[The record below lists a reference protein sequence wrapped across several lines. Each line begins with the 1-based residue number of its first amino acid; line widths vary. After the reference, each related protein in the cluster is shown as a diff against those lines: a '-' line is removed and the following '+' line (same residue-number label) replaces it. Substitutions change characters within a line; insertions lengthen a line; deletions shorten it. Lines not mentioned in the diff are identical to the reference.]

1 MRNPLISVN
10 LLLYKPNFYL
20 KPCLD
25 SILAQSY
32 DNFELLIM
40 DNDSADG
47 TVERVKEIIEQA
59 QKEGQKIPFYKIIA
73 NKENL
78 GFAGGHNLGINES
91 KGELVAMINQDVILD
106 EDFLKQAAQA
116 FDGAEGIGSA
126 QAKIL
131 RLKINDGN
139 LIKTDIIDTTG
150 LVILKNRRIIAR
162 GQGSQ
167 DGGQYDKPEEVFG
180 VDGALPVYRREAL
193 EGAKIVIGGKKEYF
207 DEDFFAYKEDV
218 DLAWRMRLYGWKAVY
233 SPGII
238 AWHARTSGDSEAKNY
253 FAVVK
258 ERLKI
263 SKFAK
268 YLSFKNQRLMQ
279 IKNEQAP
286 LLLKDI
292 FYWLPKEIASWIF
305 VILLERYSR
314 RAMRKLF
321 EQAPLAMQKRK
332 MIMSRKKISNQEMSK
347 WFK

>member
-1 MRNPLISVN
+1 MKPLISVN
-10 LLLYKPNFYL
+10 LLLYKPKFYL

-25 SILAQSY
+25 SIFAQTY
-32 DNFELLIM
+32 ENFELLIM
-40 DNDSADG
+40 DNDSGDG

-59 QKEGQKIPFYKIIA
+59 QKEGRKIPFYKIIA

-91 KGELVAMINQDVILD
+91 RGELVAMINQDVILD

-116 FDGAEGIGSA
+116 FDGAKGIGSA

-131 RLKINDGN
+131 RLKIDDGS

-162 GQGSQ
+162 GQGRQ

-180 VDGALPVYRREAL
+180 VDGAIPVYRRETLKNAGITL
-193 EGAKIVIGGKKEYF
+193 NGKTEYF

-218 DLAWRMRLYGWKAVY
+218 DLAWRMRLYGWKVIYA
-233 SPGII
+233 PQII
-238 AWHARTSGDSEAKNY
+238 AWHARTSGDSEARNY
-253 FAVVK
+253 LAIVK

-263 SKFAK
+263 GEFAK

-305 VILLERYSR
+305 VILLERYSW
-314 RAMRKLF
+314 RAIRELF
-321 EQAPLAMQKRK
+321 EQAPLALQKRK